1 MRQKNSP
8 AGNGAEHLNQGNDT
22 TTAPSGSSRDL
33 STATAPQ
40 DYAHAIEGV
49 ARTLLGEPNARLS
62 SRTDLRFGAK
72 GSLSVDTQAGTW
84 YDHEAQTG
92 GGCLDLVEREGAATD
107 RRSAAEWLKRNGLIA
122 DRDAPP
128 APAKT
133 APPDKH
139 PTMGTPA
146 ARWTYTDRQGRPVL
160 AVYRFE
166 TGNGKTMR
174 QATPSADGW
183 RWSGLPKGTR
193 RPLYGLDRLQN
204 DGAAVIITEGE
215 KARDSAAQAVP
226 DAFVTCWPGGTS
238 HAGNVDLSPISGRD
252 VILWPDADDAGRKAM
267 AAVADNLEGIA
278 ASVRVMDVSALPE
291 KADAAD
297 VDAQTALSLIAE
309 AKPVE
314 QAASYDGFDLE
325 AASVRDLLAT
335 TPPQRR
341 YLVRDVLPLNI
352 VAVQAAAGGT
362 GKSFGVLQLA
372 VSVATG
378 TSWLGLDMG
387 EPGSTLIVSAED
399 DRDEVHRRLT
409 TIIDNYWPVGL
420 EDSSRRSALEAI
432 GARVFVVDRVGEDNR
447 LTAYADRELI
457 RTRMAERIIATAEA
471 MPEPPSLIV
480 LDPLSRFD
488 GGKPNEADDGTR
500 LIECAEAIRKAT
512 GATVLLPHHVNKA
525 SIRDADAGQEAIRG
539 TTGIVDGARWV
550 SLMATL
556 RRDDAKK
563 YDVHPDDAARYVLFK
578 VVKGNYGPPLDA
590 IWLQRGQGGVLAPTT
605 LRESRKERQEQKQD
619 ERHQVIVDAAVS
631 LIRKHGRMSAR
642 AMRLEYGGATGV
654 LGAGEKAIRASL
666 KRAVEE
672 GALLEVPGPDG
683 RGHVLEVPKGQ
694 E

>member
-1 MRQKNSP
+1 MHQKRNSP
-8 AGNGAEHLNQGNDT
+8 AGNRAMNDDSANNT
-22 TTAPSGSSRDL
+22 PAPAAR
-33 STATAPQ
+33 Q
-40 DYAHAIEGV
+40 DYAHAIENV
-49 ARTLLGEPNARLS
+49 ARELFGEPNAGLS
-62 SRTDLRFGAK
+62 SRTNLRFGSK
-72 GSLSVDTQAGTW
+72 GSLSVDTEQGIW
-84 YDHEAQTG
+84 HDHEAGEG
-92 GGCLDLVEREGAATD
+92 GGCLDLVRHGDAATD
-107 RRSAAEWLKRNGLIA
+107 HRSAAEWMARHGLIA
-122 DRDAPP
+122 GRDAPP
-128 APAKT
+128 PPAKT

-139 PTMGTPA
+139 HTMGTPA
-146 ARWTYTDRQGRPVL
+146 ARWTYTDPQGRPVL

-166 TGNGKTMR
+166 TDDGKTIR

-183 RWSGLPKGTR
+183 KWKGLPKGTP
-193 RPLYGLDRLQN
+193 RPLYGLDALQN

-238 HAGNVDLSPISGRD
+238 HAGNVDLAPIRGRD
-252 VILWPDADDAGRKAM
+252 VYLWPDADEAGHKAM
-267 AAVADNLEGIA
+267 RTVADRLEGIA
-278 ASVRVMDVSALPE
+278 ASVRIMDVSALPE

-297 VDAQTALSLIAE
+297 VDAPTALKLIANAERVAKGTE
-309 AKPVE
+309 AE
-314 QAASYDGFDLE
+314 GFDLE
-325 AASVRDLLAT
+325 AASVRDLLST

-341 YLVRDVLPLNI
+341 FLVRDVLPLDI
-352 VAVQAAAGGT
+352 VALQAAAGGT

-378 TSWLGLDMG
+378 VPWFGLSMG
-387 EPGSTLIVSAED
+387 EPGSTLVVSAED
-399 DRDEVHRRLT
+399 DREEIHRRMV
-409 TIIDNYWPVGL
+409 TIVDNYWPAGL
-420 EDSSRRSALEAI
+420 DEIGRRRALEAI

-457 RTRMAERIIATAEA
+457 RTRMVDRIIATAQS
-471 MPEPPSLIV
+471 MQEPPSLIV
-480 LDPLSRFD
+480 MDPLSRFD

-512 GATVLLPHHVNKA
+512 GATVMLPHHVNKA

-563 YDVHPDDAARYVLFK
+563 YDVQPDDAARYVLFK

-605 LRESRKERQEQKQD
+605 LRETRKAHQEQKQD
-619 ERHQVIVDAAVS
+619 DRHERIVKGLHG
-631 LIRKHGRMSAR
+631 LIRRHGPMSAR
-642 AMRLEYGGATGV
+642 HVRDNHSGQTGV
-654 LGAGEKAIRASL
+654 LGAGDQSVRASIN
-666 KRAVEE
+666 RALDE
-672 GALLEVPGPDG
+672 GQLIQVKAEGGTHSLLD
-683 RGHVLEVPKGQ
+683 VPKGC